1 MGCKLLKIE
10 LNLADEIITFVN
22 MKDKKDFLPYAGLIA
37 AMLFWAIS
45 YVWVKEA
52 YDSFTPVGLVFFR
65 LVLSTI
71 MLWLIGLLLGRINR
85 IQKGTLKHL
94 LLLAF
99 FEPLLYYLG
108 ESYGISMVSPTTGAV
123 IIATI
128 PLCVAFASFLF
139 FKEKLPIV
147 SFLGAILSFS
157 GVLLIIF
164 SKDNALEGQFHGV
177 LLMFLAVFSVVGYT
191 LILNKIST
199 KYSPFSLIT
208 YQNTF
213 GVLFFAPIFFWQDFQ
228 HFSFAQVTDE
238 SLYKLFLLAF
248 FCSSIA
254 YILFVD
260 GMRHIGVS
268 KANYFINLIPVFTA
282 AFAIYKGHDNLNS
295 YLVFGICLTVGG
307 LFLSQFK
314 GSFFR
319 KTIRKVLKRKV
330 KKVEYEKF

>member
-1 MGCKLLKIE
+1 MSKR
-10 LNLADEIITFVN
+10 
-22 MKDKKDFLPYAGLIA
+22 KDFLPYAGLIA
-37 AMLFWAIS
+37 AMLFWAVS

-65 LVLSTI
+65 LLLSSA
-71 MLWLIGLLLGRINR
+71 MLWIIGSLLGRISR

-128 PLCVAFASFLF
+128 PLFVAFASFLF
-139 FKEKLPIV
+139 FKERLPLL
-147 SFLGAILSFS
+147 SFLGALLSFS

-164 SKDNALEGQFHGV
+164 SKDNEIEGQFYGV
-177 LLMFLAVFSVVGYT
+177 LLMFLSVFSVVGYT
-191 LILNKIST
+191 LILSKISS
-199 KYSPFSLIT
+199 KYSPLSLIT

-213 GVLFFAPIFFWQDFQ
+213 GFLFFAPIFFLYDYQS
-228 HFSFAQVTDE
+228 FSFATISEE
-238 SLYKLFLLAF
+238 SWYKLILLAL

-282 AFAIYKGHDNLNS
+282 AFAIYKGHDTLNL
-295 YLVFGICLTVGG
+295 YLILGIFLTVGG

-319 KTIRKVLKRKV
+319 KTVRKVLKRKV
-330 KKVEYEKF
+330 RT

>member
-1 MGCKLLKIE
+1 
-10 LNLADEIITFVN
+10 
-22 MKDKKDFLPYAGLIA
+22 MKTKKDFLPYAGLTA
-37 AMLFWAIS
+37 AMLFWAAS

-52 YDSFTPVGLVFFR
+52 YDSFTPVSLVFFR
-65 LVLSTI
+65 LVLSAF
-71 MLWLIGLLLGRINR
+71 MLWIIGSLLGRINK
-85 IQKGTLKHL
+85 IKKGTLKYL

-99 FEPLLYYLG
+99 FEPLLYYMG

-128 PLCVAFASFLF
+128 PLFVAFSSYLF
-139 FKEKLPIV
+139 FKEKLPLL
-147 SFLGAILSFS
+147 SFLGALVSFS

-164 SKDNALEGQFHGV
+164 SKDNALTGQLYGV

-191 LILNKIST
+191 IALNKVSAEYT
-199 KYSPFSLIT
+199 PLSLIT

-213 GVLFFAPIFFWQDFQ
+213 GVVFFAPIFFLNDFETFT
-228 HFSFAQVTDE
+228 FSAITEE

-260 GMRHIGVS
+260 GMRQIGIS
-268 KANYFINLIPVFTA
+268 KSNYFVNLIPVFTA
-282 AFAIYKGHDNLNS
+282 VFAIYKGHDELNL
-295 YLVFGICLTVGG
+295 YLILGICLTVSG

-319 KTIRKVLKRKV
+319 KTIRKILKRKLG
-330 KKVEYEKF
+330 

>member
-1 MGCKLLKIE
+1 M
-10 LNLADEIITFVN
+10 
-22 MKDKKDFLPYAGLIA
+22 PYAGLIT

-45 YVWVKEA
+45 YVWVKET

-65 LVLSTI
+65 LLLSSL
-71 MLWLIGLLLGRINR
+71 MLWAIGSFLGRISR
-85 IQKGTLKHL
+85 IRKGTLKHL

-123 IIATI
+123 IISTI
-128 PLCVAFASFLF
+128 PLCIAFASFLF
-139 FKEKLPIV
+139 FKEPLPLL
-147 SFLGAILSFS
+147 SFLGALLSFS

-164 SKDNALEGQFHGV
+164 SKDNALEGQFYGV

-191 LILNKIST
+191 LILSKIST

-213 GVLFFAPIFFWQDFQ
+213 GFLFFAPIFFLNDYQDFS
-228 HFSFAQVTDE
+228 FSAISEE

-260 GMRHIGVS
+260 GMRHIGIS

-282 AFAIYKGHDNLNS
+282 TFAIYKGHDELNL
-295 YLVFGICLTVGG
+295 YMVLGIMLTVGG
-307 LFLSQFK
+307 LFISQFK

-319 KTIRKVLKRKV
+319 RTLRKVLKRKV
-330 KKVEYEKF
+330 KKIEYEKL

>member
-1 MGCKLLKIE
+1 M
-10 LNLADEIITFVN
+10 NQ
-22 MKDKKDFLPYAGLIA
+22 KKDFLPYAGLIA
-37 AMLFWAIS
+37 AMLFWAVS

-65 LVLSTI
+65 LLFSSS
-71 MLWLIGLLLGRINR
+71 MLWIIGSLLGRINR
-85 IQKGTLKHL
+85 VQKGTFKHL

-128 PLCVAFASFLF
+128 PLCVAFASFLL
-139 FKEKLPIV
+139 FKERLPFI
-147 SFLGAILSFS
+147 SFLGALVSFS

-164 SKDNALEGQFHGV
+164 SKDNALEGQFYGV

-191 LILNKIST
+191 LILSKIST
-199 KYSPFSLIT
+199 KYSPLSLIT

-213 GVLFFAPIFFWQDFQ
+213 GVLFFAPIFFLNDYPD
-228 HFSFAQVTDE
+228 FSFTTITQE
-238 SLYKLFLLAF
+238 SWYKLFLLAF
-248 FCSSIA
+248 FCSSVA

-260 GMRHIGVS
+260 GIRHIGVS

-282 AFAIYKGHDNLNS
+282 IFAIYKGHDTLNF
-295 YLVFGICLTVGG
+295 YLVLGIFFTVGG

-330 KKVEYEKF
+330 EYK